1 MVCKFKSRLYINPG
15 NGYTVAEYSS
25 MELDC
30 IPSEAV
36 ISNYGTEVTFTAF
49 GKELPCMDN
58 VEVEMEGDWKRS
70 EKYGLQFGVDWSR
83 VLLPK
88 SREGI
93 IGYLSSELI
102 KGIGPVMA
110 REIVNRFEPIP
121 SLLWRIIP
129 MNSFL
134 LRELLNR
141 SWNLLLNPITRVRN

>member
-58 VEVEMEGDWKRS
+58 VEIEMEGDWKRS
-70 EKYGLQFGVDWSR
+70 EKYGLQ
-83 VLLPK
+83 
-88 SREGI
+88 
-93 IGYLSSELI
+93 LSLI
-102 KGIGPVMA
+102 HI
-110 REIVNRFEPIP
+110 
-121 SLLWRIIP
+121 
-129 MNSFL
+129 
-134 LRELLNR
+134 
-141 SWNLLLNPITRVRN
+141 

>member
-58 VEVEMEGDWKRS
+58 VEVEMEETGKGPRNMAFS
-70 EKYGLQFGVDWSR
+70 S
-83 VLLPK
+83 VLTGPGFSFPK
-88 SREGI
+88 AGRE
-93 IGYLSSELI
+93 SSVI
-102 KGIGPVMA
+102 CPP
-110 REIVNRFEPIP
+110 N
-121 SLLWRIIP
+121 
-129 MNSFL
+129 
-134 LRELLNR
+134 
-141 SWNLLLNPITRVRN
+141 

>member
-58 VEVEMEGDWKRS
+58 VEVEGPRNMAFS
-70 EKYGLQFGVDWSR
+70 S
-83 VLLPK
+83 VLTGPGFSFPK
-88 SREGI
+88 AGRE
-93 IGYLSSELI
+93 SSVI
-102 KGIGPVMA
+102 CPP
-110 REIVNRFEPIP
+110 N
-121 SLLWRIIP
+121 
-129 MNSFL
+129 
-134 LRELLNR
+134 
-141 SWNLLLNPITRVRN
+141 

>member
-58 VEVEMEGDWKRS
+58 VEIGGRL
-70 EKYGLQFGVDWSR
+70 EKV
-83 VLLPK
+83 
-88 SREGI
+88 
-93 IGYLSSELI
+93 
-102 KGIGPVMA
+102 
-110 REIVNRFEPIP
+110 REIWP
-121 SLLWRIIP
+121 S
-129 MNSFL
+129 
-134 LRELLNR
+134 
-141 SWNLLLNPITRVRN
+141 VRC

>member
-58 VEVEMEGDWKRS
+58 VEIEMEGDWKRS

-102 KGIGPVMA
+102 TGIGPVMA
-110 REIVNRFEPIP
+110 REIVNGF
-121 SLLWRIIP
+121 
-129 MNSFL
+129 
-134 LRELLNR
+134 
-141 SWNLLLNPITRVRN
+141 

>member
-58 VEVEMEGDWKRS
+58 VEIEMEGDWKRS
-70 EKYGLQFGVDWSR
+70 EKYGLQ
-83 VLLPK
+83 LLTGPGFSFPK
-88 SREGI
+88 AG
-93 IGYLSSELI
+93 
-102 KGIGPVMA
+102 
-110 REIVNRFEPIP
+110 
-121 SLLWRIIP
+121 
-129 MNSFL
+129 
-134 LRELLNR
+134 RELSVICPPN
-141 SWNLLLNPITRVRN
+141 